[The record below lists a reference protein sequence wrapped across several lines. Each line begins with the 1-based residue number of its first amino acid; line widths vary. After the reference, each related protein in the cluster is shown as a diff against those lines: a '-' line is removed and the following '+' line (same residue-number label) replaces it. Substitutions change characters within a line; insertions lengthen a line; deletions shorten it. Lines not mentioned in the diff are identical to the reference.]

1 MARMDIEF
9 SGISEMLA
17 GAEEIAE
24 EMLNEAAPI
33 IEESMKK
40 NLKKSIAHSGESEL
54 VNSVKAGKAKMAKNG
69 ACILNVNPKGQSK
82 TKVYKRGKKGR
93 KHPVNN
99 ALKAI
104 WLEYGIPGQQAPK
117 PWLEA
122 TTKDAEQKV
131 LDKMQEVYDK
141 RTQA

>member
-9 SGISEMLA
+9 SGISDMLI
-17 GAEEIAE
+17 GGDELAE
-24 EMLNEAAPI
+24 EMLTEAAPI
-33 IEESMKK
+33 IEDSMKK
-40 NLKKSIAHSGESEL
+40 NLRKSIAHSGDSEL
-54 VNSVKAGKAKMAKNG
+54 VDSVATSKAKHARNG
-69 ACILNVNPKGQSK
+69 AYIINVNPKGKSK

-93 KHPVNN
+93 KHPVSN

-104 WLEYGIPGQQAPK
+104 WLEYGIPGHQAPK

-141 RTQA
+141 RTES

>member
-9 SGISEMLA
+9 SGLSEMLI
-17 GAEEIAE
+17 GGDELAE
-24 EMLNEAAPI
+24 EMLEAAAPV

-40 NLKKSIAHSGESEL
+40 NLKKSIAHSGDSEL
-54 VNSVKAGKAKMAKNG
+54 VNSVKTSKAKQAKNG
-69 ACILNVNPKGQSK
+69 AYIINVNPKGNSK

-93 KHPVNN
+93 THPVSN

-122 TTKDAEQKV
+122 TTNEAESKV

-141 RTQA
+141 RTES